1 MFCNY
6 KASHEPFDYPERYA
20 SLYVNDT
27 IPEPKSLLDF
37 GKETTGRSFSG
48 QKLEALAEPS

>member
-37 GKETTGRSFSG
+37 GKETTRRSFSG